1 MLVSVVVP
9 MLNEEGNLPELYRRL
24 VSTFEKLHETLGC
37 ERRLIFVDDGSTDR
51 TAKLI
56 AELAAADATVIGLRL
71 SRNFG
76 HEAAST
82 AGLDAAAELNS
93 AATVLM
99 DADLQD
105 PPELIEELMAR
116 WKEGYQIVYAVRRQR
131 HGESAFKKACAWLFY
146 RVLNW
151 ISDVKIPLDTGDFRL
166 VDAKVLEAVR
176 LCREQDRFVR
186 GLVVWTGFN
195 SIAVP
200 YDRPARFAG
209 ETNYRFWKL
218 LFLSLDAAV
227 GFSITP
233 LRFASALGFLVMILS
248 LLMAMFIVI
257 QKLVVGIHV
266 QGYALLTSGL
276 FFLGGVQMLL
286 LGILG
291 EYIGRIYRQTQGRPL
306 YLVSERITREDRREE
321 GSQKT
326 EDRIQNTEH

>member
-9 MLNEEGNLPELYRRL
+9 MLNEEGNLRELYRRL
-24 VSTFEKLHETLGC
+24 AAVFEKLAC
-37 ERRLIFVDDGSTDR
+37 DRRLIFVDDGSTDGSSKVIR
-51 TAKLI
+51 
-56 AELAAADATVIGLRL
+56 ELAQGDPTVIGLRL

-76 HEAAST
+76 HESAST
-82 AGLDAAAELNS
+82 AGLDVAAEAGS
-93 AATVLM
+93 DAAILM

-105 PPELIEELMAR
+105 PPEVIHELIAR
-116 WKEGYQIVYAVRRQR
+116 WKEGYGIVYAVRRQR
-131 HGESAFKKACAWLFY
+131 RGETAVKRACAWAFY
-146 RVLNW
+146 RLLNCL
-151 ISDVKIPLDTGDFRL
+151 SDVKIPMDTGDFRL

-176 LCREQDRFVR
+176 LCRERDRFVR
-186 GLVVWTGFN
+186 GLVAWTGFD

-209 ETNYRFWKL
+209 KTNYRFWKL

-233 LRFASALGFLVMILS
+233 LRFASALGFIIMALS
-248 LLMAMFIVI
+248 MAMALVIVI
-257 QKLVVGIHV
+257 QKLVVGIQV

-306 YLVSERITREDRREE
+306 YLVSEKITHQRAEPK
-321 GSQKT
+321 GA
-326 EDRIQNTEH
+326 NGEHLNAEAPVVTNP